1 MKRRMEPC
9 VASSRMFLALTDI
22 NTLLLSLVEKCFRA
36 SLMPY
41 IQEFSQAV
49 GGKQS
54 LTVLDFHKV
63 AFSFN
68 FFFLINEVCYK
79 DAYHW
84 MPKEKSKVIMFCTAE
99 QAYRLLIACCLAHS
113 AEHSVLYS
121 LPTKSRETILLN
133 LVTA

>member
-1 MKRRMEPC
+1 MKRRMEPR
-9 VASSRMFLALTDI
+9 VASSRMFLALTDV

-68 FFFLINEVCYK
+68 FFFLSMKCATKMHIIGC
-79 DAYHW
+79 
-84 MPKEKSKVIMFCTAE
+84 PKKRARSLRFAQLNKLTGFS
-99 QAYRLLIACCLAHS
+99 LLAI
-113 AEHSVLYS
+113 
-121 LPTKSRETILLN
+121 
-133 LVTA
+133 